1 VILYLY
7 TVQAAKNFQA
17 LEDAQRQELKVI
29 MTASGRLL
37 KDHTGETESD
47 AQGDDPDDSS
57 QGEASEPEAQDES
70 GDGSE
75 GSSEGDGSGDASQEE
90 PTEWPVY
97 ANVYKSGTSLLNRAF
112 YAGAYHIAI
121 QLKGSEEEASYKFT
135 SSDCDSGESG
145 VYRVAVRGD
154 TENTFYQ
161 QVWLCNTSLTGE
173 DFDAAVTELEGTGEW
188 LGCSYTVQHS
198 SAEFARALS
207 TALCGKDMLP
217 VWTYWSRSIAGAA
230 QTAVGAASDLGV
242 KAKDAGSSASAA
254 AAAAAEA
261 ATTYAASLKPA
272 AVDSPQQ
279 QQQQEEFPQPE
290 EEPQPPQQQG
300 QRWGGWASKMPS
312 LSNGQS
318 TPNAGAA
325 RGQPQPGTQSRSG
338 GQPAGKTNAAPAKS
352 TGLGGLFASS
362 PFSGGQSTR
371 NAGATRVQPQ
381 QGAQPRTGGQRTG
394 KTNAAPA
401 KSTGFG
407 GLFAS
412 SPLSS
417 GQSTPNA
424 AATRGQPQQGKRSRP
439 VGQPTG
445 VGWLAMSRGQ
455 STPNTAAARG
465 QPRSGG
471 FQNPGQMQRPP
482 QQMQR
487 PPQQMQRPRKT
498 RRFM

>member
-1 VILYLY
+1 MPRGWRPLACPSS
-7 TVQAAKNFQA
+7 TCG
-17 LEDAQRQELKVI
+17 ETTGT
-29 MTASGRLL
+29 TASRTTTSGGAPASSGCAAWALAWSHARVCE
-37 KDHTGETESD
+37 DGGE
-47 AQGDDPDDSS
+47 
-57 QGEASEPEAQDES
+57 
-70 GDGSE
+70 
-75 GSSEGDGSGDASQEE
+75 
-90 PTEWPVY
+90 
-97 ANVYKSGTSLLNRAF
+97 
-112 YAGAYHIAI
+112 
-121 QLKGSEEEASYKFT
+121 
-135 SSDCDSGESG
+135 
-145 VYRVAVRGD
+145 
-154 TENTFYQ
+154 
-161 QVWLCNTSLTGE
+161 
-173 DFDAAVTELEGTGEW
+173 
-188 LGCSYTVQHS
+188 
-198 SAEFARALS
+198 
-207 TALCGKDMLP
+207 
-217 VWTYWSRSIAGAA
+217 GAA
-230 QTAVGAASDLGV
+230 GEPRPNGHA
-242 KAKDAGSSASAA
+242 
-254 AAAAAEA
+254 
-261 ATTYAASLKPA
+261 
-272 AVDSPQQ
+272 PQQ

-338 GQPAGKTNAAPAKS
+338 GQPA
-352 TGLGGLFASS
+352 
-362 PFSGGQSTR
+362 
-371 NAGATRVQPQ
+371 
-381 QGAQPRTGGQRTG
+381 G